1 MWKIFT
7 SVLALAALS
16 LSQAGASS
24 VLKENART
32 HASVTVVS
40 HRVHRPTPQEVG
52 RAAGLK
58 IRQDLALQRRP
69 QLARRHKQ
77 PTHTTTARRVSQPVV
92 RTETVAV
99 RKSQPAAPELTAA
112 QRERM
117 AAIARAAAAWR
128 ADATEN
134 SSTAPETAQ
143 SDESPATETASRND
157 YETAAA
163 SEPPAARL
171 AARSGRRAEPEPESM
186 EDSGQD
192 SMQDSG
198 QDSGPAPRLIRTRL
212 LLTTPPLKGSL
223 ASLERQNEKLE
234 AEGLERIEDEA
245 DLSDRIAHK
254 MLIPVP
260 VSDELTI
267 NPDLPAHHRYCR
279 PWTARFLAD
288 LARMHA
294 ETFHTPLE
302 VSSAVRTVVYQ
313 AHLRRINGNAAPAQG
328 DIVSP
333 HLTGATIDIAKD
345 GLSRQEIEWMRQ
357 WLLPLEAAGKIDVE
371 EEFQQACFHITVYK
385 TYVPSRPAAR
395 TRRAAVGH
403 KAAPA
408 GETAPQPAQ
417 TPVAG

>member
-1 MWKIFT
+1 MYYIGSNSVLHLEKLRRILRALPRMWKILTFALT
-7 SVLALAALS
+7 LAVLS
-16 LSQAGASS
+16 LPQAGASS

-92 RTETVAV
+92 RTATVA
-99 RKSQPAAPELTAA
+99 RQQIQPGAPELTAA

-128 ADATEN
+128 EDATEN

-143 SDESPATETASRND
+143 SDESPATEMASRND
-157 YETAAA
+157 YETATAN
-163 SEPPAARL
+163 ELPAARL
-171 AARSGRRAEPEPESM
+171 VQRSERRAEPEP
-186 EDSGQD
+186 DSI
-192 SMQDSG
+192 

-245 DLSDRIAHK
+245 DLSNRIAHK

-279 PWTARFLAD
+279 PWTARFLTD

-328 DIVSP
+328 
-333 HLTGATIDIAKD
+333 DIAKD

-385 TYVPSRPAAR
+385 TYMPSRPAAR

-403 KAAPA
+403 KAVPA
-408 GETAPQPAQ
+408 DETAPQPAQ

>member
-7 SVLALAALS
+7 PVLALAVLS
-16 LSQAGASS
+16 LPQAGASS

-32 HASVTVVS
+32 HASVTVVT

-58 IRQDLALQRRP
+58 IRHDLALQRKRE
-69 QLARRHKQ
+69 LTRRHTQ
-77 PTHTTTARRVSQPVV
+77 QMHTTAARRVTRPVV

-99 RKSQPAAPELTAA
+99 RKSQPVTQELTPE
-112 QRERM
+112 QRERL

-128 ADATEN
+128 ADATEE
-134 SSTAPETAQ
+134 SSTTPDTAQ
-143 SDESPATETASRND
+143 SDDSPATEMPSRS
-157 YETAAA
+157 ETATA

-171 AARSGRRAEPEPESM
+171 VQRTERRAEPDSIEEPE
-186 EDSGQD
+186 QD
-192 SMQDSG
+192 AA
-198 QDSGPAPRLIRTRL
+198 PAPRLLRTRL

-223 ASLERQNEKLE
+223 ASLERQNVKLE
-234 AEGLERIEDEA
+234 AEGLERIEDES
-245 DLSDRIAHK
+245 DLSNRIAHK
-254 MLIPVP
+254 LLIPVP
-260 VSDELTI
+260 VSDALTI

-294 ETFHTPLE
+294 ETFHKPLE

-313 AHLRRINGNAAPAQG
+313 AHLRQINGNAAPAEG

-345 GLSRQEIEWMRQ
+345 GLSRQEIGWMRQ

-385 TYVPSRPAAR
+385 TYMPSRPAAR

-403 KAAPA
+403 KAAPSGQA
-408 GETAPQPAQ
+408 APQPAQ